1 MARTEASVVFADE
14 NGIEKQVIPL
24 DGRFVDN
31 VDSLQFGQGEDRV
44 DIILSSDACNSAVA
58 TPPYISQDV
67 DEEDEEEENK
77 LEAEEDE
84 GYELDTATAAD
95 ASISDD
101 GKENGIFKRGLR
113 DPSTVPAKSSTG
125 TGASPSK
132 AVAIVVDPSPSEVL
146 ARHRDL
152 FAKAKIASREGRK
165 LTTGVSFPV
174 NDDDW

>member
-1 MARTEASVVFADE
+1 VARTEASVVFADE

-44 DIILSSDACNSAVA
+44 DIILSSDACNTAVA

-67 DEEDEEEENK
+67 DEEDEEEENE

-84 GYELDTATAAD
+84 DYELDTATAAD

-113 DPSTVPAKSSTG
+113 DPSTVPAKSSTSS
-125 TGASPSK
+125 GASPSK
-132 AVAIVVDPSPSEVL
+132 AVAIVDDPSPSEVL

-165 LTTGVSFPV
+165 LTTGASFPV

>member
-1 MARTEASVVFADE
+1 VFADE

-67 DEEDEEEENK
+67 DEEDEEEKEK
-77 LEAEEDE
+77 ESEIEAEEDE
-84 GYELDTATAAD
+84 YYELDTATAAD

-132 AVAIVVDPSPSEVL
+132 AVAIVVDPSPSQVL

-165 LTTGVSFPV
+165 LTTGASFPV
-174 NDDDW
+174 NDGDW

>member
-1 MARTEASVVFADE
+1 MFADE

-67 DEEDEEEENK
+67 DEEDEEEKEK
-77 LEAEEDE
+77 ESEIEAEEDE
-84 GYELDTATAAD
+84 YYELDTATAAD

-132 AVAIVVDPSPSEVL
+132 AVAIVVDPSPSQVL

-165 LTTGVSFPV
+165 LTTGASFPV
-174 NDDDW
+174 NDGDW